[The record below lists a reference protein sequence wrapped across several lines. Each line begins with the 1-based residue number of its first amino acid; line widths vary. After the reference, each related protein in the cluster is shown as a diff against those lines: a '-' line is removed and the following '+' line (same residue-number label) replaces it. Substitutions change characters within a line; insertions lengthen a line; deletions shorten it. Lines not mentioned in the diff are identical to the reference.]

1 MAYYIISHDPE
12 SMGQFQE
19 RFEFLREASWINET
33 KFLKQLLPSGEVPY
47 FFVSLGKFDPELDNN
62 VMWIKQH
69 ISNPKIIYIYDKN
82 FIQDLNSHQGSPFA
96 GDLYVDIGID
106 QERFFGQLELI
117 GLTAVDLAGNKL
129 EMTLPGMV
137 KIVEDKD
144 ISAFKNHPI
153 SNELN
158 KYLVQESMPN
168 RAKLHTI
175 TSFKEIASGDDMSD
189 KDQELSLDN
198 LGDLEISDDVP
209 PQEPQEDA
217 GLDLSLG
224 SDDELALTDE
234 VPETSFEDSGLDLL
248 SDDTSEE
255 LDDLETPLTEEVE
268 ENADL
273 SIEDDGLNLSDDIED
288 GLSDINLT
296 DESEDLNLSEDNS
309 NLDELFSEAPS
320 ANAEL
325 NDIFSTNNNEL
336 NEVSDDLSFADIGSS
351 QEDLEEDLSEDALEK
366 LKEIDEIMVLDASQ
380 AAMPFKSS
388 DLDIGNEGQSFEDQD
403 LAADLDQPLV
413 SDDLNLDGIDFPV
426 QEEVV
431 VPEEKEV
438 KKKKIKE
445 EFVQQ
450 VSSSRA
456 PAKTV
461 NQELKEISGAYSGEM
476 ERLQATISNLRQDR
490 EELLAKIQK
499 LEEEKMLSSRQNLSL
514 RAELDEKKIE
524 LTIIRK
530 KLNEDL
536 IELRDRLRIQ
546 DEKKLIQEEKIKQ
559 MKSELDKVDQKNK
572 IDLRKVQMREKE
584 LEQKLELLKA
594 DSETQ
599 IRNRDLKILELKRK
613 IDTMEFDMESISSQ
627 EKRSVESRFELEDK
641 LDKAIKT
648 LRSAI
653 SVLEEETDKASAL
666 EALKKNIEM

>member
-1 MAYYIISHDPE
+1 MAYYIISYDPE

-19 RFEFLREASWINET
+19 RFEFLNKACWINET
-33 KFLKQLLPSGEVPY
+33 HFLKQLLPSGEVPY

-62 VMWIKQH
+62 VMWIKQN
-69 ISNPKIIYIYDKN
+69 INNSKIIYVYDSSVV
-82 FIQDLNSHQGSPFA
+82 QDIESHQESPFA
-96 GDLYVDIGID
+96 GDLYVDINID
-106 QERFFGQLELI
+106 QENLFAQLEFI
-117 GLTAVDLAGNKL
+117 GLTAVELAGNKL
-129 EMTLPGMV
+129 ETPLPGMI
-137 KIVEDKD
+137 KIIDEKD
-144 ISAFKNHPI
+144 LSAFKNHPI

-158 KYLVQESMPN
+158 KYLVQETLQN
-168 RAKLHTI
+168 RAKLHTV
-175 TSFKEIASGDDMSD
+175 TSFKEIPSGEDMSD

-198 LGDLEISDDVP
+198 LGDLEISDEAP
-209 PQEPQEDA
+209 PQTPQEED
-217 GLDLSLG
+217 GLELSLD
-224 SDDELALTDE
+224 SEEAIDLTDE
-234 VPETSFEDSGLDLL
+234 VPEDSLEDSGLNLL
-248 SDDTSEE
+248 SDEAPEVPFEE
-255 LDDLETPLTEEVE
+255 SIEGIDDLG
-268 ENADL
+268 
-273 SIEDDGLNLSDDIED
+273 IEDVELSLSENDDE
-288 GLSDINLT
+288 GLSDL
-296 DESEDLNLSEDNS
+296 SEDLNLNENESDLS
-309 NLDELFSEAPS
+309 DLFSDSSS
-320 ANAEL
+320 AESEL
-325 NDIFSTNNNEL
+325 NDIFASTESEL
-336 NEVSDDLSFADIGSS
+336 NKDSEDLNFADIESS
-351 QEDLEEDLSEDALEK
+351 QEDLSEDALEK

-380 AAMPFKSS
+380 AAMPFKPS
-388 DLDIGNEGQSFEDQD
+388 DLEVAEEAQPFEQD

-413 SDDLNLDGIDFPV
+413 SDDLDLDGIDFPV
-426 QEEVV
+426 QEEAA

-445 EFVQQ
+445 ENVQHA
-450 VSSSRA
+450 SPIKTHS
-456 PAKTV
+456 KTV
-461 NQELKEISGAYSGEM
+461 NQELTEISGAFSVEM

-490 EELLAKIQK
+490 EELLSKIQK
-499 LEEEKMLSSRQNLSL
+499 LEEDKMLFSRQNLSL

-524 LTIIRK
+524 LTIVRK

-536 IELRDRLRIQ
+536 IDLRDRLRIQ

-559 MKSELDKVDQKNK
+559 MKYELDKVDQKNK
-572 IDLRKVQMREKE
+572 LDLRKVQMREKE